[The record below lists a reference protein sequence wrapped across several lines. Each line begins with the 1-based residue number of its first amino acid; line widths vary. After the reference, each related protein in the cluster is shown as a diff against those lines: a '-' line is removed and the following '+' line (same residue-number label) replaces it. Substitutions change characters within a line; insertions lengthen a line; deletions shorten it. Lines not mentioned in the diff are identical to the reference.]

1 MGRSTFLVY
10 PTSSILGSS
19 VDVFKGL
26 QPCYTLFHDLAN
38 RQLMR
43 NLNRLLIVAVVGILI
58 LWSVVASHQ
67 TPPAVLATF
76 APTQITPAAFTIN
89 QCVKV
94 TRPTNLR
101 FGPGIDYPVFTNIP
115 ARPQPPM
122 TIIDNP
128 IIGLTCSDVSNCQPY
143 VEDWWWPVQLIWPDT
158 GDIDRGWLSQS
169 DLKPCA

>member
-1 MGRSTFLVY
+1 
-10 PTSSILGSS
+10 
-19 VDVFKGL
+19 
-26 QPCYTLFHDLAN
+26 
-38 RQLMR
+38 MR
-43 NLNRLLIVAVVGILI
+43 NLSRLLIVAVMGILI
-58 LWSVVASHQ
+58 ITLWSAVAPRQAPPVVLPTA
-67 TPPAVLATF
+67 
-76 APTQITPAAFTIN
+76 APTQITRTPFTIN

-128 IIGLTCSDVSNCQPY
+128 IIGLTCSDASNCQPY
-143 VEDWWWPVQLIWPDT
+143 IEDWWWPVQLIWADT
-158 GDIDRGWLSQS
+158 GDVDRGWLSQS

>member
-1 MGRSTFLVY
+1 M
-10 PTSSILGSS
+10 
-19 VDVFKGL
+19 
-26 QPCYTLFHDLAN
+26 A
-38 RQLMR
+38 
-43 NLNRLLIVAVVGILI
+43 LNRRRITTIALI
-58 LWSVVASHQ
+58 LAAGGLVLWFVASQ
-67 TPPAVLATF
+67 RRALPIASTTSP
-76 APTQITPAAFTIN
+76 PTQIAPAAFTIN

-143 VEDWWWPVQLIWPDT
+143 IEDWWWPVQLIWADT